1 MLTYA
6 GSRGDRKAAAPADD
20 AGACGIS
27 VRVVQGT
34 QFTCITG
41 TKVQIL
47 LQHLQTMQELVE
59 SVCVSFKVLSL
70 LALLVQK
77 YKY

>member
-27 VRVVQGT
+27 MRVVQGT
-34 QFTCITG
+34 HFTFACLTG

-47 LQHLQTMQELVE
+47 TE
-59 SVCVSFKVLSL
+59 
-70 LALLVQK
+70 
-77 YKY
+77 